1 MSTYSQLYIHVVFSV
16 KNRDPLLSKSWR
28 DRLYQYIVPI
38 IEKRKN
44 KVYAI
49 SGTDDH
55 IHIFF
60 SMSPSQSI
68 SSLMLEVK
76 RDTSIWIKKNMFV
89 KCRFEWQEGYGAFSY
104 SKTHID
110 NVVKYI
116 HNQDNFHK
124 NKSSLGEYKEI
135 LEKYEADFKDEY
147 VT

>member
-1 MSTYSQLYIHVVFSV
+1 
-16 KNRDPLLSKSWR
+16 
-28 DRLYQYIVPI
+28 
-38 IEKRKN
+38 
-44 KVYAI
+44 
-49 SGTDDH
+49 
-55 IHIFF
+55 
-60 SMSPSQSI
+60 
-68 SSLMLEVK
+68 
-76 RDTSIWIKKNMFV
+76 MFV

-135 LEKYEADFKDEY
+135 LEKYEVDFKDEY